1 MNSNLKHFVMVAA
14 VVASAALAG
23 CASLQASNE
32 EGTSDYGSYQNDA
45 LKQMHDSS
53 QGA

>member
-1 MNSNLKHFVMVAA
+1 MNSNLKHLVMVAA
-14 VVASAALAG
+14 VVASAALSG

-32 EGTSDYGSYQNDA
+32 EGASDSQYQNDA